1 MKCSQCGV
9 TNESS
14 NHFCKQC
21 GNNLQ
26 QINCQ
31 QCGSGMKADSAF
43 CGSCGTPRQAAS
55 PAEPSGNAA
64 VPPAAVIPPA
74 ATLPETAAPAPG
86 DANTAP
92 AAGPDAPSV
101 PSLSKA
107 PAQPLPSLSKGP
119 ELSETPA
126 TPETPAEPEAAAD
139 SSATVPAQASPSQ
152 SGVKKNK
159 LWMWIA
165 TAAAAV
171 VIIGLGAY
179 LFTSKDSSPVVKD
192 EQASAAA
199 SGEQK
204 ADEAPAPKGLKL
216 SIDAIDASSY
226 PTIKVKLAVEEGSGD
241 ADLTSGQVAIKENTV
256 DQKTAEVTANTAD
269 KTFEVVYDTTVSNSN
284 PPNGEQRVVDLAIG
298 DNKLSESYKSPSQ
311 KKLHI
316 DDVSYN
322 TDQYPKVNVYFSLY
336 DENNQLVE
344 DMNTVKTAF
353 TVSEGDKATSNA
365 TFSKLT
371 EKPQAISTNLV
382 IDVSDSMSEDNKLAK
397 VKDAATQ
404 FLSHASFAS
413 NDVVGLMSFS
423 DASNIRQSE
432 FTTEIESIKNTIAG
446 MQTSGCTALYEALNQ
461 AVSNTAY
468 NAVEGSKYVVV
479 FTDGKNTICD
489 GTNWVS
495 PSTVINNALQ
505 WGVPIYAIGVE
516 EDADLQQIAE
526 QTNGKYHVL
535 GNDFTDLNA
544 IYSDI
549 YANKKKQYVITYD
562 SSVADKSPRQ
572 VDIKMNGANLYSKAS
587 AMVTPK
593 LLDNRQ
599 VSEAMQNY
607 QIAWSQA
614 MNAHSM
620 DPLLP
625 YITTTTNTKDKSSVF
640 NIVDVQI
647 NGDIQPGGTRT
658 GGLVNLRTEYG
669 EYVNYAIPDY
679 KLVSAKKISDDRYQ
693 LRVEKRVR
701 RDALL
706 LVNHNQAALGLYDPL
721 TTFKET
727 AYTYNVV
734 KSNGAWKVSTVEDD
748 EAVPVCYVDASYQEK
763 YVRDD
768 RKSSKTSGNCPGA
781 ASNER

>member
-9 TNESS
+9 TNEST

-21 GNNLQ
+21 GNDLTKVS
-26 QINCQ
+26 CQ
-31 QCGSGMKADSAF
+31 QCGTALQADSAF
-43 CGSCGTPRQAAS
+43 CGNCGTPRQADSPAS
-55 PAEPSGNAA
+55 PNEQPPAQPPSAPIAA
-64 VPPAAVIPPA
+64 PPAAA
-74 ATLPETAAPAPG
+74 
-86 DANTAP
+86 
-92 AAGPDAPSV
+92 
-101 PSLSKA
+101 
-107 PAQPLPSLSKGP
+107 
-119 ELSETPA
+119 A
-126 TPETPAEPEAAAD
+126 TPEAAQPEPPVAPPAVQLKKTPEAQEQPSAAEAEALNS
-139 SSATVPAQASPSQ
+139 SSAPATDTVAAPRTES
-152 SGVKKNK
+152 VKKK
-159 LWMWIA
+159 PWIWIA
-165 TAAAAV
+165 SAAAAV
-171 VIIGLGAY
+171 VLIGLGFY
-179 LFTSKDSSPVVKD
+179 LFASNEKSPVVKD
-192 EQASAAA
+192 EHASAAV
-199 SGEQK
+199 SDEQK
-204 ADEAPAPKGLKL
+204 AEEAPKSLKL
-216 SIDAIDASSY
+216 AIDAIDASNY
-226 PTIKVKLAVEEGSGD
+226 PTIKVKLAVEDGSEQS
-241 ADLTSGQVAIKENTV
+241 DLSSGQVAIKENTV
-256 DQKTAEVTANTAD
+256 AQKTAEVNANTAD
-269 KTFEVVYDTTVSNSN
+269 KTYEIVYDTTVSNTN
-284 PPNGEQRVVDLAIG
+284 PPNGEQRVVDLVIG

-322 TDQYPKVNVYFSLY
+322 TDEYPKVNVYFSLY

-344 DMNTVKTAF
+344 DMNPVKTAF
-353 TVSEGDKATSNA
+353 TVKEGDKETKNA
-365 TFSKLT
+365 SFSKLT

-382 IDVSDSMSEDNKLAK
+382 IDVSDSMSEDNKLTK

-423 DASNIRQSE
+423 DASNIRQSD
-432 FTTEIESIKNTIAG
+432 FTTEIESIKSSIAG

-468 NAVEGSKYVVV
+468 NSVEGSKYVVV

-526 QTNGKYHVL
+526 QTNGQYHVL

-549 YANKKKQYVITYD
+549 YTNKKKQYVITYD

-625 YITTTTNTKDKSSVF
+625 YVTTTTNAKDKSSVF

-669 EYVNYAIPDY
+669 EYVNYDIPDY

-727 AYTYNVV
+727 AYTYNVI

-763 YVRDD
+763 YVRADG
-768 RKSSKTSGNCPGA
+768 KSSKTSGNCPGA